1 MSSKLNVALKS
12 WLQSLADSH
21 KSEGGLGAHL
31 LHEEP
36 RLQVVPD
43 DELEL
48 DDEHVELASST
59 TESVFISS
67 SSVVSSSDK
76 PLK

>member
-1 MSSKLNVALKS
+1 MSLKLNVALKS
-12 WLQSLADSH
+12 WLQSYADSH
-21 KSEGGLGAHL
+21 KSEGGLGAHM
-31 LHEEP
+31 LHEEL
-36 RLQVVPD
+36 RLQVLPD

-48 DDEHVELASST
+48 DDELVELASST

-67 SSVVSSSDK
+67 SVVSSSDK